1 VIYSMTGY
9 GRAEQDFEEYSIAVE
24 IRSVNSRYLDINF
37 RTPDILSTQEYEL
50 KKVVQE
56 FCTRGQ
62 LTVRMKLN
70 SAENRWTKPVVD
82 HSLLSKYQQILQ
94 EMQKTLSIDEQ
105 PQLSDY
111 LRLPDVVTFEE
122 DLPDTNILFERVET
136 VLKSALTEL
145 QEMRQKEGE
154 TLKQDF
160 SERIKW
166 LEEVLK
172 KVQDSASENSKTVQD
187 SLRSRIDTLL
197 DDVPVDEDRLAQ
209 EVAYIADK
217 VDTTEEIVRFQS
229 HIKQFRNLLSDG
241 DSVGKKLNF
250 LLQEMNREINTI
262 GAKSNNSEISHL
274 VVDVKNELEKLRE
287 QVQNI
292 E

>member
-62 LTVRMKLN
+62 LSVRVNLN
-70 SAENRWTKPVVD
+70 SPENRWTKPTVD
-82 HSLLSKYQQILQ
+82 HALLSQYQQILQ
-94 EMQKTLSIDEQ
+94 EMQNTLGIDEQ

-122 DLPDTNILFERVET
+122 DLPDTDVLFARVEG
-136 VLKSALTEL
+136 VLKTALNEL
-145 QEMRQKEGE
+145 QGMRQKEGE
-154 TLKQDF
+154 ALKQDF
-160 SERIKW
+160 LERLTW
-166 LEEVLK
+166 LEESLENL
-172 KVQDSASENSKTVQD
+172 QESASENSQTVLE
-187 SLRSRIDTLL
+187 SLRSRIDNLL

-229 HIKQFRNLLSDG
+229 HIKQFRNLLKDG

>member
-1 VIYSMTGY
+1 MIYSMTGY

-62 LTVRMKLN
+62 LSVRVNLN
-70 SAENRWTKPVVD
+70 SPENRWTKPTVD
-82 HSLLSKYQQILQ
+82 HALLSQYQQILQ
-94 EMQKTLSIDEQ
+94 EMQNTLGIDEQ

-122 DLPDTNILFERVET
+122 DLPDTDVLFARVEG
-136 VLKSALTEL
+136 VLKTALNEL
-145 QEMRQKEGE
+145 QGMRQKEGE
-154 TLKQDF
+154 ALKQDF
-160 SERIKW
+160 LERLTW
-166 LEEVLK
+166 LEESLENL
-172 KVQDSASENSKTVQD
+172 QESASENSQTVLE
-187 SLRSRIDTLL
+187 SLRSRIDNLL

-229 HIKQFRNLLSDG
+229 HIKQFRNLLKDG

>member
-1 VIYSMTGY
+1 MIYSMTGY

-37 RTPDILSTQEYEL
+37 RTPEILSTQEYEL
-50 KKVVQE
+50 KKVIQE

-62 LTVRMKLN
+62 LSVRVNLN
-70 SAENRWTKPVVD
+70 SSENRWTKPVVD
-82 HSLLSKYQQILQ
+82 HSLLSQYQQILQ
-94 EMQKTLSIDEQ
+94 EMQNTLGIDTQ

-122 DLPDTNILFERVET
+122 DLPDTDILFGRVES
-136 VLKSALTEL
+136 VLKTALAEL
-145 QEMRQKEGE
+145 QGMRQKEGE

-160 SERIKW
+160 SARLTW
-166 LEEVLK
+166 LEEALK
-172 KVQDSASENSKTVQD
+172 TVQKSASENSRTVQD
-187 SLRSRIDTLL
+187 SLRGRIDSLL
-197 DDVPVDEDRLAQ
+197 DEVPVDEDRLAQ
-209 EVAYIADK
+209 EVAYLADK

-229 HIKQFRNLLSDG
+229 HIQQFRNLLNDG
-241 DSVGKKLNF
+241 DAVGKKLNF

-262 GAKSNNSEISHL
+262 GAKSNSSEISHL

>member
-1 VIYSMTGY
+1 MIYSMTGY

-24 IRSVNSRYLDINF
+24 IRSVNSRYLDINM
-37 RTPDILSTQEYEL
+37 RTPDILSTQEYEM
-50 KKVVQE
+50 KKVVQD

-62 LTVRMKLN
+62 LSVRVNLN
-70 SAENRWTKPVVD
+70 SEENRWTKPTVD
-82 HSLLSKYQQILQ
+82 HALLSQYQQILQ
-94 EMQKTLSIDEQ
+94 EMQNTLEIGEQ

-122 DLPDTNILFERVET
+122 DLPDTDVLFERVES
-136 VLKSALTEL
+136 VLKTALSEL
-145 QEMRQKEGE
+145 QGMRQKEGA
-154 TLKQDF
+154 TLKEDF
-160 SERIKW
+160 SQRLAW
-166 LEEVLK
+166 LEESLK
-172 KVQDSASENSKTVQD
+172 TLQESASENSQTVLE
-187 SLRSRIDTLL
+187 SLRSRIDALL

-229 HIKQFRNLLSDG
+229 HIKQFRNLLKDG

-262 GAKSNNSEISHL
+262 GAKSNNSAISHL
-274 VVDVKNELEKLRE
+274 VVDIKNELEKLRE

>member
-1 VIYSMTGY
+1 MTGY

-62 LTVRMKLN
+62 LSVRVNLN
-70 SAENRWTKPVVD
+70 SPENRWTKPTVD
-82 HSLLSKYQQILQ
+82 HALLSQYQQILQ
-94 EMQKTLSIDEQ
+94 EMQNTLGIDEQ

-122 DLPDTNILFERVET
+122 DLPDTDVLFARVEG
-136 VLKSALTEL
+136 VLKTALNEL
-145 QEMRQKEGE
+145 QGMRQKEGE
-154 TLKQDF
+154 ALKQDF
-160 SERIKW
+160 LERLTW
-166 LEEVLK
+166 LEESLENL
-172 KVQDSASENSKTVQD
+172 QESASENSQTVLE
-187 SLRSRIDTLL
+187 SLRSRIDNLL

-229 HIKQFRNLLSDG
+229 HIKQFRNLLKDG

>member
-1 VIYSMTGY
+1 MTGY

-62 LTVRMKLN
+62 LSVRVNLN
-70 SAENRWTKPVVD
+70 SPENRWTKPTVD
-82 HSLLSKYQQILQ
+82 HALLSQYQQILQ
-94 EMQKTLSIDEQ
+94 EMQNTLGIDEQ

-122 DLPDTNILFERVET
+122 DLPDTDVLFARVEG
-136 VLKSALTEL
+136 VLKTALNEL
-145 QEMRQKEGE
+145 QGMRQKEGE
-154 TLKQDF
+154 ALKQDF
-160 SERIKW
+160 LERLTW
-166 LEEVLK
+166 LEESLENL
-172 KVQDSASENSKTVQD
+172 QESASENSQTVLE
-187 SLRSRIDTLL
+187 SLRSRIDNLL

-229 HIKQFRNLLSDG
+229 HIKQFRNLLKDG

-274 VVDVKNELEKLRE
+274 VVDVKNELERLRE

>member
-1 VIYSMTGY
+1 MIYSMTGY